1 MTKNLVCVQLIWL
14 ECMNDFLDQTLF
26 TSQLFSYNFKK
37 IVPNDLP
44 IFFLTS
50 FKNFFCCNFFEIFI
64 SKNYDF
70 SILRF
75 LPLPNQS
82 KKNFLTN
89 FGMYIVIPPKRNLK
103 TSLFFDHLSLKVL
116 NIKLASSYK
125 RNVKTATWKKSNQKC
140 CFEVLK
146 N

>member
-1 MTKNLVCVQLIWL
+1 
-14 ECMNDFLDQTLF
+14 MNDFLDQTLF

-64 SKNYDF
+64 SKNDDF
-70 SILRF
+70 SDFFILRF

-82 KKNFLTN
+82 KKIFLTN
-89 FGMYIVIPPKRNLK
+89 FGMYIVYPSK
-103 TSLFFDHLSLKVL
+103 
-116 NIKLASSYK
+116 
-125 RNVKTATWKKSNQKC
+125 KKS
-140 CFEVLK
+140 K